1 MDGTLYMLVP
11 LSPSCRNRSCKS
23 RAKLRAK
30 FAQAL
35 QRPFGSPATLSV

>member
-23 RAKLRAK
+23 RAKLRAT
-30 FAQAL
+30 FAKLHNGFRLA
-35 QRPFGSPATLSV
+35 SDLSF

>member
-1 MDGTLYMLVP
+1 MDGRLYMLVP

-30 FAQAL
+30 FAKLYNGIRLA
-35 QRPFGSPATLSV
+35 SDLSV